1 MEEETEEF
9 ICEYCEHTVE
19 DNNECAAC
27 GESCIEYN
35 EDENER

>member
-1 MEEETEEF
+1 MEEEKEEF
-9 ICEYCEHTVE
+9 ICEFCEHTE
-19 DNNECAAC
+19 KDFNSCAAC